1 MDLEDDDGR
10 ARRAGTTAVRR
21 SCRATD
27 IVDMVQKEIE
37 RIDLVRTRSRRTISL
52 NPVNIIC
59 TCDHQLDYIRPL
71 FSLGH
76 DGHRNL

>member
-1 MDLEDDDGR
+1 MDLDDDGR

-37 RIDLVRTRSRRTISL
+37 RIELVRTRSRRTVSL
-52 NPVNIIC
+52 NPVNNIG
-59 TCDHQLDYIRPL
+59 TSDHQLDYIRPL

-76 DGHRNL
+76 DGHRYL